1 MRYPSTAFPPERT
14 PRRIRQSLRTILA
27 RASNANAPYS
37 PVLSF
42 SLLAILALAAT
53 IGH

>member
-1 MRYPSTAFPPERT
+1 MRRLSTASPLESA
-14 PRRIRQSLRTILA
+14 RQRLRAICA
-27 RASNANAPYS
+27 GNAKAPYS